1 MSFIRVAGAQINL
14 RVGDLEYNEA
24 RIAEAMEWAEAER
37 ARLLLLPELAV
48 CGYPPEDLVLRP
60 AFLEA
65 NREAVDRLARRA
77 GETATVVGFAE
88 PLPPS
93 ATAHRGAPD
102 AVERRAANAAALL
115 RRGRTVGVYRKVML
129 PNYGV
134 FDEDRHFAPGSAPDA
149 VWEIGGA
156 KVGVS
161 ICEDIWVEDGPPARQ
176 AAAGAQLLVNI
187 NGSPY
192 QIGKPD
198 QRMGHVRRQAERS
211 GLPVVYLNLVGG
223 QDELVFDGA
232 SLAVGGD
239 GRLLYRAPSFAEERF
254 TVDVPIGGGES
265 REGPGSAPQLETNE
279 EIYRALTLGFGDYV
293 RKNGFEKVIVGLS
306 GGIDSALTATV
317 AADALGP
324 EAVRGVTMPSRF
336 SSPGS
341 VGDSRELARRLGIR
355 LDEIPIADLFA
366 AYQTTLEEVFAGTE
380 FGVAEEN
387 LQSRIRGALLMALS
401 NKYGEMVAATG
412 NKSEMAVGYATLYG
426 DLAGGFAVL
435 KDVFKTKVYELA
447 RWRNRRGEAIPEA
460 ILSKPPSAE
469 LRPGQ
474 LDTDSLPPYEVLD
487 PILAAYIEEDRSVGD
502 IAAAGADREL
512 AQRVAGLVDRNEYKR
527 RQAPPG
533 VKITAK
539 AFGRDRRLPI
549 TNGWRKG

>member
-37 ARLLLLPELAV
+37 AHLLLLPELAV
-48 CGYPPEDLVLRP
+48 CGYPPEDLLLRP
-60 AFLEA
+60 AFVQA
-65 NREAVDRLARRA
+65 NLEAVDRLARRS
-77 GETATVVGFAE
+77 GETAAVVGFADR
-88 PLPPS
+88 LPSS
-93 ATAHRGAPD
+93 AAARRGAPD
-102 AVERRAANAAALL
+102 AVERRLANAAALM

-149 VWEIGGA
+149 VWEIGGI

-161 ICEDIWVEDGPPARQ
+161 VCEDIWVEDGPPARQ

-187 NGSPY
+187 NGSPF
-192 QIGKPD
+192 QAGKPA
-198 QRMGHVRRQAERS
+198 QRMEHVRRRAENS
-211 GLPVVYLNLVGG
+211 GRPVVYLNLVGG

-239 GRLLYRAPSFAEERF
+239 GRLLYRAPSFAEECF

-265 REGPGSAPQLETNE
+265 REAPGSAPLLEPNE
-279 EIYRALTLGFGDYV
+279 EIYRALALGFGDYV

-306 GGIDSALTATV
+306 GGIDSALTATA
-317 AADALGP
+317 AADALGA

-366 AYQTTLEEVFAGTE
+366 TYQTTLEEVFAGTE

-447 RWRNRRGEAIPEA
+447 RWRNRRGEVIPEA
-460 ILSKPPSAE
+460 VLAKPPSAE

-487 PILAAYIEEDRSVGD
+487 PILAAYIEEDRSVDD
-502 IAAAGADREL
+502 IAAAGADRET
-512 AQRVAGLVDRNEYKR
+512 AERVARLVDRNEYKR

-533 VKITAK
+533 VKISAK

>member
-1 MSFIRVAGAQINL
+1 MSSIRVAGAQINL

-37 ARLLLLPELAV
+37 AHLLLLPELAV
-48 CGYPPEDLVLRP
+48 CGYPPEDLLSRP
-60 AFLEA
+60 AFVQANLEV
-65 NREAVDRLARRA
+65 VDRLARRS
-77 GETATVVGFAE
+77 GETATVVGFADR
-88 PLPPS
+88 LPPS
-93 ATAHRGAPD
+93 AAAHRGAPD
-102 AVERRAANAAALL
+102 AVERRLANAAALL

-149 VWEIGGA
+149 VWEIGGV

-187 NGSPY
+187 NGSPF
-192 QIGKPD
+192 QAGKPA
-198 QRMGHVRRQAERS
+198 QRMEHVRRRAENS
-211 GLPVVYLNLVGG
+211 GRPVVYLNLVGG

-239 GRLLYRAPSFAEERF
+239 GRLLYRAPSFAEECF
-254 TVDVPIGGGES
+254 TVDVPIDGGVS
-265 REGPGSAPQLETNE
+265 REAPGSAPLLEPNE

-306 GGIDSALTATV
+306 GGIDSALTATA
-317 AADALGP
+317 AADALGAG
-324 EAVRGVTMPSRF
+324 AVRGVTMPSRF

-341 VGDSRELARRLGIR
+341 VGDSRELAQRLGIR

-366 AYQTTLEEVFAGTE
+366 TYQTTLEEVFAGTE

-447 RWRNRRGEAIPEA
+447 RWRNRRGEVIPEA
-460 ILSKPPSAE
+460 VLAKPPSAE

-487 PILAAYIEEDRSVGD
+487 PILAAYIEEDRSVDD
-502 IAAAGADREL
+502 IAAAGADRET
-512 AQRVAGLVDRNEYKR
+512 AERVARLVDRNEYKR

-533 VKITAK
+533 VKISAK

>member
-24 RIAEAMEWAEAER
+24 RIAEAMEWAEAEG

-48 CGYPPEDLVLRP
+48 CGYPPEDLVLRS

-65 NREAVDRLARRA
+65 NREVVDRLARRA

-93 ATAHRGAPD
+93 ASAHRGAPD
-102 AVERRAANAAALL
+102 AVERRVANAAALL
-115 RRGRTVGVYRKVML
+115 RGGRTVGVYRKVML

-149 VWEIGGA
+149 VWEIGGM

-192 QIGKPD
+192 QIGKPA

-265 REGPGSAPQLETNE
+265 REASGSSPQLETNE

-366 AYQTTLEEVFAGTE
+366 TYQTTLEEVFAGTE

-460 ILSKPPSAE
+460 VLSKPPSAE

>member
-48 CGYPPEDLVLRP
+48 CGYPPEDLVLRS

-93 ATAHRGAPD
+93 AAAHRGAPD

-149 VWEIGGA
+149 VWEIGGV

-192 QIGKPD
+192 QIGKPA

-265 REGPGSAPQLETNE
+265 REAPGSAPQLETNE
-279 EIYRALTLGFGDYV
+279 EIYQALTLGFGDYV

-366 AYQTTLEEVFAGTE
+366 TYQTTLEEVFAGTE

>member
-1 MSFIRVAGAQINL
+1 MSNVRVAGAQINL

-37 ARLLLLPELAV
+37 ADILLLPELAV

-60 AFLEA
+60 AFVEA
-65 NREAVDRLARRA
+65 NREAIRRLAARA
-77 GETATVVGFAE
+77 GETLAVVGFVDRA
-88 PLPPS
+88 PP
-93 ATAHRGAPD
+93 AAAPRGAPD
-102 AVERRAANAAALL
+102 AEERGAANAAALL
-115 RRGRTVGVYRKVML
+115 RRGKTMGVYHKVML

-134 FDEDRHFAPGSAPDA
+134 FDEDRHFAPGSAPEA
-149 VWEIGGA
+149 VWEAGGVR
-156 KVGVS
+156 VGVS
-161 ICEDIWVEDGPPARQ
+161 VCEDIWVEGGPPSRQ

-187 NGSPY
+187 NGSPF
-192 QIGKPD
+192 QVGKPA
-198 QRMGHVRRQAERS
+198 QRLRHIRREAQ
-211 GLPVVYLNLVGG
+211 GGGVPVVYLNLVGG

-232 SLAVGGD
+232 STAVD
-239 GRLLYRAPSFAEERF
+239 GNGSILYQAPSFAEDCF
-254 TVDVPIGGGES
+254 AVDIPIGAGKAAEPPPPAPPLDM
-265 REGPGSAPQLETNE
+265 REQ
-279 EIYRALTLGFGDYV
+279 IYRALTLGFGDYV
-293 RKNGFEKVIVGLS
+293 RKNGFEGVVVGLS
-306 GGIDSALTATV
+306 GGIDSALTAV
-317 AADALGP
+317 IAADALGP
-324 EAVRGVTMPSRF
+324 GAVRGITMPSDF

-341 VGDSRELARRLGIR
+341 VNDSRELARRLGIR

-366 AYQTTLEEVFAGTE
+366 AYQTTLADVFAGTS

-387 LQSRIRGALLMALS
+387 LQSRIRGALLMAVS
-401 NKYGEMVAATG
+401 NKFGEMVAATG

-447 RWRNRRGEAIPEA
+447 RWRNRRGEVIPEA

-487 PILAAYIEEDRSVGD
+487 PILAAYIEEDRSVGE
-502 IAAAGADREL
+502 ITASGADRETVE
-512 AQRVAGLVDRNEYKR
+512 RVAALVDRNEYKR

-539 AFGRDRRLPI
+539 AFGRDRRTPI
-549 TNGWRKG
+549 TNAWRKG